1 MRDRKPLE
9 VDGQADARTADARTA
24 DARMADARAAEPRAL
39 RPDSPLENPP
49 ENPPENSGENP
60 PEARV
65 GAEEIRRAALGQGFA
80 SDGRRRR
87 SLHTATVAFKVRPGI
102 PDLLED
108 ICYLRRLKKQ
118 ELFEEMLAAWL
129 DAADTPELA
138 AKYRRITGR
147 RTTDHRTME
156 EG

>member
-9 VDGQADARTADARTA
+9 VDGQADARTM

-39 RPDSPLENPP
+39 RPDSPLDSPP
-49 ENPPENSGENP
+49 ENP

-65 GAEEIRRAALGQGFA
+65 GAEEIRRVALGQGFA

-102 PDLLED
+102 PDLLEG

-138 AKYRRITGR
+138 AKYRRIT
-147 RTTDHRTME
+147 E

>member
-9 VDGQADARTADARTA
+9 VDGPV

-39 RPDSPLENPP
+39 RPDSPLDSPP
-49 ENPPENSGENP
+49 ENP

-65 GAEEIRRAALGQGFA
+65 GAEEIRRVALGQGFA

-138 AKYRRITGR
+138 AKYRRIT
-147 RTTDHRTME
+147 E